1 MASVYFH
8 IYICFYEQTER
19 KLVRLFLTFYFKME
33 VWVRIL
39 YLSNYDTNFDFVFK
53 QVAPYLMILLLI
65 YVIITF
71 K

>member
-1 MASVYFH
+1 MANVYFH

-39 YLSNYDTNFDFVFK
+39 YLSNYDTNFDIFDFVSK
-53 QVAPYLMILLLI
+53 QVAPYLMI
-65 YVIITF
+65 YVIM
-71 K
+71 